1 MSLTL
6 TRAHIADELYRTI
19 GLSHNESAELVEM
32 FFEEILLCFEKGEE
46 VKLKSFGTFKIRN
59 KKERIGRNP
68 KTGIEAKISYT
79 KKLSA
84 YEVTF
89 VFSSLLSKI
98 DASRTQ

>member
-1 MSLTL
+1 MSFTL

-46 VKLKSFGTFKIRN
+46 VKLTSFGTFKIRN

-68 KTGIEAKISYT
+68 KTNELKTITSRKVILF
-79 KKLSA
+79 KP
-84 YEVTF
+84 
-89 VFSSLLSKI
+89 SKQLKNFI
-98 DASRTQ
+98 NNG